1 MTAIIYIEEQVLD
14 EPLTQRI
21 CDRYPHATRIV
32 CQHYG
37 EIFNRK
43 GQNFRLQK
51 QQPALILARKQR
63 QFVLEAPPGYGLD
76 GDRHY
81 YFSHMLN
88 CVYDCRYCFLQGMY
102 RSAHYVIFVNYD
114 DFKQAINDKVR
125 QSDNRPLWFYSGY
138 DCDSLAF
145 DPVTG
150 FVDSFVPFFRQH
162 PQAWLEL
169 RSKSPNARALLR
181 LQPLDNVVIAFSFTP
196 DNISRALEQGVP
208 NLTRRL
214 KAILK
219 LQQHGWKIG
228 LRFDPLIY
236 CDDFREQYQALF
248 KQLFTTLA
256 VDGLHSVSLGSF
268 RLPKA
273 FFNTMQRLYPDEAL
287 LAGPLSGQTG
297 EQKAMVGY
305 HQSLEADMTG
315 FCSEE
320 LLRYIPESIF
330 LDWMHS

>member
-1 MTAIIYIEEQVLD
+1 MTSIIYIEEQAAE

-21 CDRYPHATRIV
+21 CERYPRATRIL
-32 CQHYG
+32 CRHYG

-63 QFVLEAPPGYGLD
+63 QLVLAAPPGYGLG

-102 RSAHYVIFVNYD
+102 RSAHYVIFVNHE
-114 DFKQAINDKVR
+114 DFKQAISDTLR
-125 QSDNRPLWFYSGY
+125 QSDGQRTWFYSGY

-150 FVDSFVPFFRQH
+150 FVDSFIPFFRQL

-169 RSKSPNARALLR
+169 RSKSPHTRALLQQ
-181 LQPLDNVVIAFSFTP
+181 QPLDNAVIAFSFTP
-196 DNISRALEQGVP
+196 DNISQALEHGVP
-208 NLTRRL
+208 SLSRRL
-214 KAILK
+214 QAILR
-219 LQQHGWKIG
+219 LHQHGWKIG

-236 CDDFREQYQALF
+236 CDDFRHHYRALF
-248 KQLFTTLA
+248 REVFTILPA
-256 VDGLHSVSLGSF
+256 DCLHSVSLGSF
-268 RLPKA
+268 RLPKP
-273 FFNTMQRLYPDEAL
+273 FFNTMQRLYPDEPL
-287 LAGPLSGQTG
+287 LAGPLH
-297 EQKAMVGY
+297 EQQGMVGY
-305 HQSLEADMTG
+305 RNTLASDLTG

-330 LDWMHS
+330 FPCFDQGYDQ